1 VITRAQAEKTRVD
14 AERDVQENGARVTFL
29 YDARQENAATGG
41 LSGPDPVIVKTWALV
56 GGYKGNFGE
65 GVLQGD
71 TRITFAAR
79 ALDRR
84 LAPSVLAAL
93 SGSPTGYWVYLPGN
107 PEKHPEAT
115 DPPAPGD
122 RRLAIVQ
129 QEAPVYEGGYAVLL
143 VFQCRG

>member
-1 VITRAQAEKTRVD
+1 VVTRAQAEKTRAD
-14 AERDVQENGARVTFL
+14 AERDIRAEGARVTFL
-29 YDARQENAATGG
+29 HDNRSIDAATGE
-41 LSGPDPVIVKTWALV
+41 LSGPDPVAVKTWALV
-56 GGYKGNFGE
+56 GGYKGLFGE

-71 TRITFAAR
+71 TRVTVAAR
-79 ALDRR
+79 S
-84 LAPSVLAAL
+84 LAGLPPTVLAAL
-93 SGSPTGYWVYLPGN
+93 NGSPTGYWIYLPRN
-107 PEKHPEAT
+107 PEQHPEPT